1 MRLDRFIKRPI
12 LSTVISI
19 FVVILGVIG
28 IFALPIERY
37 PDIAPPTI
45 QVHANYPG
53 ANAETVINSV
63 LAPLEEA
70 INGVEKMTHMTS
82 RATNAGSASITVYFE
97 SDVDPDM
104 AQVNVQNRVTRAQA
118 LLPAE
123 VTRAGVS
130 VIKRQASTLT
140 MVVLEDKEDR
150 YDPLFLQNYADINVL
165 PQIMRISGVGEASV
179 PGAKNYTMRIWLKP
193 EVMAQY
199 HLMPQDV
206 VMALN
211 EQNIEAAPGEL
222 GQQGDQAYQYTLT
235 TRGRLKNAE
244 EFGEVILRADA
255 SGKVLRLK
263 DVADVELGALF
274 YSVSNTVNGKNA
286 VGISVNQ
293 AAGSNATQ
301 VVQDIQKL
309 MADME
314 DELPP
319 GITVSYGLN
328 VNDFLYAAMGNVL
341 RTLIEAFILVML
353 VVYIFLQDFRSTLI
367 PAIAIP
373 VSLVGTFF
381 FLQLFGFSINLLVL
395 SALVLAIAIVVDD
408 AIVVVEAVHAKLDR
422 GYTSSRQA
430 SIDAMSEISGAI
442 VSITLVMMAVFI
454 PVSFIGGV
462 SGVFYQQF
470 GITMAIAIGLSAIN
484 ALTLSPAL
492 CAVFLK
498 GSADP
503 ETGKRPAFI
512 ERFHIAFNT
521 SYDRMLA
528 KYRSA
533 IERLTHKKGLTLG
546 VTAIAIAITGFL
558 IYKTPTGFV
567 PTEDNGA
574 LMVQVSLQPGA
585 ALEETSKAIYQVS
598 DIIRSQ
604 PEVEKVIEFS
614 GFGLMSGIGSSYGTL
629 FVQLKPWSERK
640 GDSSTSEAVQQRLM
654 GLFRG
659 VPNAN
664 VIAFVP
670 PTIPGYSATGGVS
683 LSLQDKTGG
692 DLMEFFQIA
701 QEYIGALNRR
711 PEIAAAFTT
720 FNPAFPMYEIEVDAA
735 KLKMAGISP
744 QTIYSTLQGYVGG
757 MYVSNFN
764 SFGRL
769 YRVYMQA
776 APDARANL
784 EDLNSIYVRNG
795 NQMAPITQF
804 VSIKEKL
811 GPQVID
817 RFNLFNSI
825 SVNATPAPG
834 YSSGE
839 AIAAVQEVAN
849 LTLPSGYSYE
859 FSGLTREEQQSGGSS
874 STVMVLLLSLI
885 FIYLLLSA
893 QYESYLL
900 PLAVI
905 VSVIFGLMGT
915 FLFAQ
920 IFGVENNIYVQ
931 IAMIM
936 LIGLLAKN
944 AILIIEY
951 GRQRRERG
959 MSISRAAEGAAAA
972 RLRPIIMT
980 SLALIIGLLPLLFST
995 GAGASGN
1002 YSLGVAAIGGMLIGV
1017 IIQVFFVPGLFYIFQ
1032 NLQEKVNPIVVEEP
1046 NKEEQ

>member
-1 MRLDRFIKRPI
+1 MRLDRFIERPV

-28 IFALPIERY
+28 LLALPIERY

-45 QVHANYPG
+45 TVHANYPG

-70 INGVEKMTHMTS
+70 INGVENMTHMTS

-97 SDVDPDM
+97 PGIDPDM

-130 VIKRQASTLT
+130 VIKRQSSTLL
-140 MVVLEDKEDR
+140 MVSLEDEEDK
-150 YDPLFLQNYADINVL
+150 YDNLFLQNYADINIL

-179 PGAKNYTMRIWLKP
+179 PGAMNYTMRIWLKP

-199 HLMPQDV
+199 GLMPQDV

-222 GQQGDQAYQYTLT
+222 GQRGNQAYQYTLT
-235 TRGRLKNAE
+235 TRGRLKSAE
-244 EFGEVILRADA
+244 EFGDVILRADA
-255 SGKVLRLK
+255 SGKILRLR

-274 YSVSNTVNGKNA
+274 YSVLSTANGKNA
-286 VGISVNQ
+286 VGISINQ

-301 VVQDIQKL
+301 VVKDIQKL
-309 MADME
+309 MTDIQ

-319 GITVSYGLN
+319 GITVSYSMN
-328 VNDFLYAAMGNVL
+328 VNDFLYAAMRNVL
-341 RTLIEAFILVML
+341 RTLIEAFLLVML

-373 VSLVGTFF
+373 VSLIGTFF
-381 FLQLFGFSINLLVL
+381 FLNLFGFSVNLLVL

-422 GYTSSRQA
+422 GYTSARQA

-462 SGVFYQQF
+462 TGVFYRQF
-470 GITMAIAIGLSAIN
+470 GITMAIAIGLSAVN

-498 GSADP
+498 PSVDS
-503 ETGKRPAFI
+503 ETGKQPGFM
-512 ERFHIAFNT
+512 ERFHIAFNA
-521 SYDRMLA
+521 SYDRMLT
-528 KYRSA
+528 KYRSS
-533 IERLTHKKGLTLG
+533 IERISKKKGLTLG
-546 VTAIAIAITGFL
+546 VTAAAIAITGIL

-567 PTEDNGA
+567 PTEDNGGI
-574 LMVQVSLQPGA
+574 MVQVSLQPGA
-585 ALEETSKAIYQVS
+585 SLEETNKVVYQVS

-604 PEVEKVIEFS
+604 PEVMKVIEFS

-629 FVQLKPWSERK
+629 FVQLKPWGERK
-640 GDSSTSEAVQQRLM
+640 GKQSTSQAVQQRLM
-654 GLFRG
+654 GLFQN

-664 VIAFVP
+664 IIALVP

-692 DLMEFFQIA
+692 EIADFFSIA
-701 QEYIGALNRR
+701 RQYIAALNERS
-711 PEIAAAFTT
+711 EIAAAYTT
-720 FNPAFPMYEIEVDAA
+720 FNPSFPMYELEVDAA

-776 APDARANL
+776 EPGARANL

-795 NQMAPITQF
+795 SRMAPITQF

-825 SVNATPAPG
+825 SVTATPASG

-839 AIAAVQEVAN
+839 VIVAVQEVAA
-849 LTLPSGYSYE
+849 TALPSGYSYE
-859 FSGLTREEQQSGGSS
+859 FSGLTREEQQSGGSG
-874 STVMVLLLSLI
+874 STVMVLLLSLV

-900 PLAVI
+900 PF
-905 VSVIFGLMGT
+905 SVILSVVFGLMGT
-915 FLFAQ
+915 FIFAQ
-920 IFGVENNIYVQ
+920 LFGVENNIYVQ

-944 AILIIEY
+944 AILVVEY

-959 MSISRAAEGAAAA
+959 MSISRAAEGAATA

-1002 YSLGVAAIGGMLIGV
+1002 FSLGTAAIGGMLIGV
-1017 IIQVFFVPGLFYIFQ
+1017 AIQVFFVPGLFYIFQ
-1032 NLQEKVNPIVVEEP
+1032 NLQEKVKPIEFEET
-1046 NKEEQ
+1046 KEV